1 MHERIKIYEM
11 SKIADKKKS
20 EKSAMLEKL
29 KEKVLQANLD
39 LVKHKLVLFTWGNV
53 SEIDRE
59 SGLVVIKP
67 SGVSYENMTAEDMV
81 VVDLNGKV
89 VDGKLR
95 PSSDTPTH
103 LEFYKAFPDVGGVTH
118 THSTFATGWAQAG
131 RDIPFYGTTH
141 ADYFYG
147 DIPCARSLTQAEIE
161 GEYEKNTGLVIIER
175 FTKDHIK
182 PLEVP
187 GVLIKS
193 HGVFAFGKDSDAS
206 VYNAT
211 VIEEVA
217 KMAFITESVNPKVQR
232 ADKFMMDRHYLRKH
246 GKNAYYG
253 QK

>member
-1 MHERIKIYEM
+1 
-11 SKIADKKKS
+11 
-20 EKSAMLEKL
+20 MLESL
-29 KEKVLQANLD
+29 KEKVWKANLD
-39 LVKHKLVLFTWGNV
+39 LVKNKLVLFTWGNV
-53 SEIDRE
+53 SEIDRA

-67 SGVSYENMTAEDMV
+67 SGVEYDGMKPTDMV

-89 VDGKLR
+89 VEGDLR

-103 LEFYKAFPDVGGVTH
+103 LEFYKAFPEIGGVTH
-118 THSTFATGWAQAG
+118 THSTFATAWAQAG
-131 RDIPFYGTTH
+131 RAIPFYGTTH

-147 DIPCARSLTQAEIE
+147 DIPCARALTQAEIE
-161 GEYEKNTGLVIIER
+161 GDYEKNTGLAIVETFR
-175 FTKDHIK
+175 KGNLK

-193 HGVFAFGKDSDAS
+193 HGVFAFGKDADNS

-217 KMAFITESVNPKVQR
+217 KMAAVTEAVNPQVKR
-232 ADKFMMDRHYLRKH
+232 ADLFMMEKHYQRKH

-253 QK
+253 QKK

>member
-1 MHERIKIYEM
+1 
-11 SKIADKKKS
+11 
-20 EKSAMLEKL
+20 MLEEL
-29 KEKVLQANLD
+29 KRKVLKANLD
-39 LVKHKLVLFTWGNV
+39 LVKNGLVLYTWGNV
-53 SEIDRE
+53 SEMDRA
-59 SGLVVIKP
+59 SGLLVIKP
-67 SGVSYENMTAEDMV
+67 SGVSYDGMTAEDMV
-81 VVDLNGKV
+81 VVDLSGNVVEGKW
-89 VDGKLR
+89 R

-103 LEFYKAFPDVGGVTH
+103 IEFYKAFPDVNGVTH
-118 THSTFATGWAQAG
+118 THSTFATSWAQAG

-147 DIPCARSLTQAEIE
+147 DIPCARSLTQEEIE
-161 GEYEKNTGLVIIER
+161 GEYEKNTGLVIVER
-175 FTKDHIK
+175 FQKDNIK

-193 HGVFAFGKDSDAS
+193 HGVFAFGKDAAAS

-232 ADKFMMDRHYLRKH
+232 ADRFMMEKHYLRKH

-253 QK
+253 QGSHK

>member
-1 MHERIKIYEM
+1 
-11 SKIADKKKS
+11 
-20 EKSAMLEKL
+20 MLEAL
-29 KEKVLQANLD
+29 KGKVLKANLD
-39 LVKHKLVLFTWGNV
+39 LVKYHLVLFTWGNV

-59 SGLVVIKP
+59 SGLIVIKP
-67 SGVSYENMTAEDMV
+67 SGVSYDEMTAEDMV

-89 VDGKLR
+89 VEGKLR

-103 LEFYKAFPDVGGVTH
+103 IEFYKAFPNVGGVTH
-118 THSTFATGWAQAG
+118 THSTFATAWAQAG
-131 RDIPFYGTTH
+131 RAIPFYGTTH

-147 DIPCARSLTQAEIE
+147 DIPCARSLTQVEIE
-161 GEYEKNTGLVIIER
+161 GEYEKNTGLAIIEKFR
-175 FTKDHIK
+175 EDNLN

-193 HGVFAFGKDSDAS
+193 HGVFAFGKDGDAS

-217 KMAFITESVNPKVQR
+217 KMATITEAVNPNVRR
-232 ADKFMMDRHYLRKH
+232 ADKFMMDKHYLRKH

-253 QK
+253 QKK

>member
-182 PLEVP
+182 PMEVP

-232 ADKFMMDRHYLRKH
+232 ADKFMMDKHYLRKH